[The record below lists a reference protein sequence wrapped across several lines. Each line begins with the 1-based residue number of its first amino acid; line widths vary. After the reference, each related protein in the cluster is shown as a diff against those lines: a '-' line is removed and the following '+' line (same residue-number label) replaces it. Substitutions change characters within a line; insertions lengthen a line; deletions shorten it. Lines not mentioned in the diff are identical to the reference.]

1 MSGITT
7 ALAPL
12 APRLQYNAAEA
23 ARQLSIGTRTLWRY
37 VREKKLATVAL
48 GGRRFF
54 RHADLSAF
62 VDSHL
67 DASGAPAK
75 SAPAALI
82 AKNHASKGK
91 SRKKTGRTRKAGRK

>member
-1 MSGITT
+1 MSGATI

-12 APRLQYNAAEA
+12 APRLQYNATEA
-23 ARQLSIGTRTLWRY
+23 ARQLSVGTRTLWRY

-54 RHADLSAF
+54 RHSDLSAF
-62 VDSHL
+62 IDSHL
-67 DASGAPAK
+67 DTSGAPGK
-75 SAPAALI
+75 SAPAALV

-91 SRKKTGRTRKAGRK
+91 KRTKKAARK